1 MSTIQEDCQLRKKIT
16 GYKWEDKS
24 VLDYDSVK
32 RSIELIKQI
41 QLPEKEFITTRAI
54 NPKRIPKIARKDVE
68 SLFPNLNR
76 GVLFVS
82 KKDIETIGIHS
93 SKNSLPEKDLI
104 TAINKKATTVDL
116 FSIPMNYTM
125 QEERDGSA
133 LLCVIPPRDQSLIPQ
148 IKNITAQIDVAGPAD
163 YLTAIIYA
171 HEAMHLLPRRFKG
184 IIEDY
189 YHEEL
194 LPIFIEKVIALEA
207 DATEDLI
214 HKVEEFRLRGHQK
227 DIAVIER
234 KRDFPYELGHQHLIS
249 GLLANCMFDRYYNE
263 TPTGRRQMLDQVQQV
278 LNGNK
283 SVAELLQDQAITLST
298 SEVATATEHSIQKC
312 LIKK

>member
-1 MSTIQEDCQLRKKIT
+1 MSTIQEDCELRKKIT
-16 GYKWEDKS
+16 GYKCEDKS
-24 VLDYDSVK
+24 VLNHDTVK
-32 RSIELIKQI
+32 RSIDLIKQI
-41 QLPEKEFITTRAI
+41 QFPEKEFITTKAI

-68 SLFPNLNR
+68 TLFPNLNR
-76 GVLFVS
+76 GVLFLS
-82 KKDIETIGIHS
+82 KKDIETIGING
-93 SKNSLPEKDLI
+93 SKNSLSEKDVI

-133 LLCVIPPRDQSLIPQ
+133 LLCIPLPHDQSLIPQ
-148 IKNITAQIDVAGPAD
+148 IKNIAAQIDIAGPAD
-163 YLTAIIYA
+163 YLTAIIYT
-171 HEAMHLLPRRFKG
+171 HELMHLLPRRFKG

-207 DATEDLI
+207 DPTEDLI
-214 HKVEEFRLRGHQK
+214 RKVEEFRVRSHQK
-227 DIAVIER
+227 DIDVIE
-234 KRDFPYELGHQHLIS
+234 KKQDFPYELGHQHLIS

-263 TPTGRRQMLDQVQQV
+263 TPTGRRYMLDEVQQV

-283 SVAELLQDQAITLST
+283 TIAELLQDQAITLAT
-298 SEVATATEHSIQKC
+298 SEVVTATKHSTEKC